1 MAVRFT
7 VTDADTTVSFM
18 GPGHAIKMI
27 VAACSKNVTSF
38 GELLDVLRALDDELA
53 QSVRLGLARFD
64 EHNLPD
70 NTQAFEQLMS
80 NVPDDELPPFRVF
93 NSAMRNASLS
103 PGRLGL
109 IVFNLAA
116 RRIVQV
122 QNHYAEINR
131 KDRGRIRRSGQPSR
145 MLYHYDL
152 SPEWTLVP

>member
-27 VAACSKNVTSF
+27 VAACSKNVSSF
-38 GELLDVLRALDDELA
+38 GELLDVLRALDDDLA
-53 QSVRLGLARFD
+53 QSVRAGLARFD
-64 EHNLPD
+64 EHNVPD
-70 NTQAFEQLMS
+70 DMRAFERLMT
-80 NVPDDELPPFRVF
+80 NVPEDELPPFRVLDP
-93 NSAMRNASLS
+93 ATRNASLS

-109 IVFNLAA
+109 IVFNLAS

-131 KDRGRIRRSGQPSR
+131 KDRGRIRRSGEPSR